1 MDKKTL
7 FLGGLTLMV
16 LGAYLYGKSKKVA
29 ERAVDSVGTGVA
41 DKVGDVTQTIIKKAM
56 DGSLADTKTNS
67 VSTQES
73 PVRTSPD
80 TTTLP
85 PRMSPEVPVTPLPN
99 PFPPRLAPLPPPVRQ
114 PKSPIGND
122 LELAT
127 ILKTPRFNDTEV
139 WQPTYAPITNT
150 PRRTTLTV
158 SDSFDVNNWQNMVN

>member
-73 PVRTSPD
+73 PVRVLPD
-80 TTTLP
+80 TTTL
-85 PRMSPEVPVTPLPN
+85 
-99 PFPPRLAPLPPPVRQ
+99 PPRLAPLPPPVRQ

-127 ILKTPRFNDTEV
+127 IVQTPRFNNTEV